1 MDKKK
6 SLGIVG
12 ALLLAIAG
20 GSYAISLDFSQTTS
34 IVGDTITTVT
44 GDTINNFLAN
54 EGITLDDLR
63 SLCASQQMEI
73 FKDYEKECAL
83 LELLP

>member
-1 MDKKK
+1 MEKKK
-6 SLGIVG
+6 QLGVVG

-44 GDTINNFLAN
+44 GDTINNFLAD

-63 SLCASQQMEI
+63 TLCANEQMEI
-73 FKDYEKECAL
+73 FKTYQKECEL

>member
-1 MDKKK
+1 MEKKK

-20 GSYAISLDFSQTTS
+20 GSYAITLDFSQTTS

-44 GDTINNFLAN
+44 GDTINNFLSDK
-54 EGITLDDLR
+54 GITLDDLR
-63 SLCASQQMEI
+63 ALCESEQMDI
-73 FKDYEKECAL
+73 FKTYAKECEL